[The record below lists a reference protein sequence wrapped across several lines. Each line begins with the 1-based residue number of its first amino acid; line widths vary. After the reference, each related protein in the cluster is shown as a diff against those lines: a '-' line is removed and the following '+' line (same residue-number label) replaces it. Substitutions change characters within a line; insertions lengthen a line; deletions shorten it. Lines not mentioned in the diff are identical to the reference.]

1 MALSVLNCSSYRTLH
16 YFRIYVIF
24 AQLDALEEGFKV
36 KLDIKQALDQ
46 LRSLTRLR
54 RKPRPGMNRSA
65 RLFGKDLLSTVD
77 ILKRTQGFFKKGEG
91 KKPLAKET
99 LNSFTETASNVLD
112 LENRETWLEVEEVSI
127 KVLIYMHT
135 HIKFMAL
142 IYTLHT
148 DESAVNTSLHR

>member
-1 MALSVLNCSSYRTLH
+1 M
-16 YFRIYVIF
+16 
-24 AQLDALEEGFKV
+24 DALEEGFKV

-46 LRSLTRLR
+46 LRSLTHLH
-54 RKPRPGMNRSA
+54 RKPRPGMNSSV

-77 ILKRTQGFFKKGEG
+77 ILKRTQGFFKKQQG

-112 LENRETWLEVEEVSI
+112 LENQETWLEVEEVRI

-135 HIKFMAL
+135 HINGSN
-142 IYTLHT
+142 LHIQT
-148 DESAVNTSLHR
+148 D